1 MPEWTSRSFIEE
13 PHMRRLSERAIG
25 AVKVCLFLV
34 ALAPL
39 ARLLLGVFVFPEWL
53 GANPAEYI
61 TRSTGDWA
69 LRFLL
74 ITLAVTPLRKLSG
87 WVWIARLRRM
97 LGLYAFFYVVVHFA
111 SYVSFDHVFDV
122 RAILQDVVKRPFI
135 TVGFLSLVLL
145 LPLAAT
151 STHGMVRRLGAQ
163 RWNGLHRLVY
173 VIGPL
178 AVLHF
183 WWMVKRDLTEPIIYA
198 LVLAVLLGYRVQEEW
213 RQARVAR
220 PVR

>member
-1 MPEWTSRSFIEE
+1 
-13 PHMRRLSERAIG
+13 MRRLSERAIG
-25 AVKVCLFLV
+25 AVKVCVFLA
-34 ALAPL
+34 ALLPL
-39 ARLLLGVFVFPEWL
+39 GRLLLGVFVFPDWL

-74 ITLAVTPLRKLSG
+74 MTLAVTPLRKLSG

-122 RAILQDVVKRPFI
+122 AAILKDVVKRPFI
-135 TVGFLSLVLL
+135 TVGFLSLLLL

-151 STHGMVRRLGAQ
+151 STHGMVRRLGAR
-163 RWNGLHRLVY
+163 RWNALHRLVY

-183 WWMVKRDLTEPIIYA
+183 WWMVKRDLTEPVIYA
-198 LVLAVLLGYRVQEEW
+198 LVLAVLLGHRGWEKWQ
-213 RQARVAR
+213 VAR
-220 PVR
+220 RMQPAR

>member
-1 MPEWTSRSFIEE
+1 MP
-13 PHMRRLSERAIG
+13 RLSEHAIG
-25 AVKVCLFLV
+25 VVKVFVFLL

-39 ARLLLGVFVFPEWL
+39 GRLLLGVFAFPEWL

-74 ITLAVTPLRKLSG
+74 MALAVTPLRKVSG

-97 LGLYAFFYVVVHFA
+97 LGLYAFFYVIVHFA

-122 RAILQDVVKRPFI
+122 RAILEDVVKRPFI
-135 TVGFLSLVLL
+135 TVGFLSLLLL

-163 RWNGLHRLVY
+163 RWNALHRLVY
-173 VIGPL
+173 LIGPL

-183 WWMVKRDLTEPIIYA
+183 WWMVKRDLTEPVIYA
-198 LVLAVLLGYRVQEEW
+198 LVLAALLGYRVREKW
-213 RQARVAR
+213 RATRREPPSASRQTLQ
-220 PVR
+220 

>member
-1 MPEWTSRSFIEE
+1 
-13 PHMRRLSERAIG
+13 MRRLSERAII
-25 AVKVCLFLV
+25 AVKVCVFLL

-39 ARLLLGVFVFPEWL
+39 GRLLLGVFEFPEWL

-69 LRFLL
+69 LRLL
-74 ITLAVTPLRKLSG
+74 LVTLGVTPLRKVSG
-87 WVWIARLRRM
+87 WVWMARLRRM
-97 LGLYAFFYVVVHFA
+97 LGLFAFFYVIVHFA

-122 RAILQDVVKRPFI
+122 RAIVEDVVKRPFI
-135 TVGFLSLVLL
+135 TVGFLSLLLL

-163 RWNGLHRLVY
+163 RWNVLHRLVY

-198 LVLAVLLGYRVQEEW
+198 LVLSILLGYRVREKWQLS
-213 RQARVAR
+213 RRMQPTR
-220 PVR
+220 